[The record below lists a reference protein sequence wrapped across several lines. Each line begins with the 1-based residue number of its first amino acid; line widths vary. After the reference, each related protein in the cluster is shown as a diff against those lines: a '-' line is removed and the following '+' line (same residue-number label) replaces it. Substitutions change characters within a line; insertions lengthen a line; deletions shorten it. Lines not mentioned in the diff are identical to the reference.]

1 VVIHKSDSGESSGSK
16 HVPCFHCLLRSDVV
30 LVANAKPQ
38 RRAPLARPLEA
49 YVRSFQCQKRTKL
62 SATKTESDKEAKK

>member
-30 LVANAKPQ
+30 LVANVMASPTNT
-38 RRAPLARPLEA
+38 ALAND
-49 YVRSFQCQKRTKL
+49 F
-62 SATKTESDKEAKK
+62 